1 MTNEQ
6 LVARIKAGEDI
17 AENMQQLYEQTRH
30 FIHSIAWKYRD
41 SGELDDLEQEGYL
54 ALYPAIDSYNLD
66 YGVKFLTYAEYHIR
80 QRMRRYLQ
88 MNGGSLRISS
98 NQDEKVKRYKRFCNM
113 FQIEHGRM
121 PTDSEAATFMGMTLE
136 QVKYVQKSA
145 DMIVLVSLDSPVTG
159 LKGTNDAV
167 MGDMIASDEDME
179 GDVVDRLDHERL
191 CSVLWDCVESLSEKQ
206 TEVLRKRYQMGLSLT
221 EIGLELG
228 ITPEAVRQIY
238 VKALWELRK
247 SKYSDRLRP
256 FLPEAERIYNMA
268 LYGNGAERFNQTWTS
283 STERVVLKMMEWGE
297 ASPGVLGTAPL
308 EQMRKRIAMLQ

>member
-297 ASPGVLGTAPL
+297 ASPGALGTAPL